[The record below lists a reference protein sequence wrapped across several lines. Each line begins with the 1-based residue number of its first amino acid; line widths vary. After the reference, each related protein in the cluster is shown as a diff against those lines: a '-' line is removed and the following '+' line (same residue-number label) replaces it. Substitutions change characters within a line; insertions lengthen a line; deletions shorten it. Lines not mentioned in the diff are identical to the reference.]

1 MLKLPKSAYFDSKLI
16 VISILVSI
24 AHFFEDL
31 ILVII
36 GRHTEIHIG
45 IIAVSVITFGLFIG
59 TISRHPR
66 VKKYL
71 AD

>member
-1 MLKLPKSAYFDSKLI
+1 MQRFRKLL
-16 VISILVSI
+16 VISTLVSI

-31 ILVII
+31 ILVLV
-36 GRHTEIHIG
+36 GRYTEIHLG
-45 IIAVSVITFGLFIG
+45 IIAISVIVFGLFVG
-59 TISRHPR
+59 VISRHPR

>member
-1 MLKLPKSAYFDSKLI
+1 MQRFSKLL
-16 VISILVSI
+16 VISTLISI

-31 ILVII
+31 ILVLV
-36 GRHTEIHIG
+36 GRYTEIHIG
-45 IIAVSVITFGLFIG
+45 IIAVSVITFGLLVG
-59 TISRHPR
+59 LVSRHPR

>member
-1 MLKLPKSAYFDSKLI
+1 MQKFSKLV
-16 VISILVSI
+16 VISTLVSI

-31 ILVII
+31 ILVLI

-45 IIAVSVITFGLFIG
+45 IIAVSVILFGLFIG
-59 TISRHPR
+59 VVSRQPR

>member
-1 MLKLPKSAYFDSKLI
+1 MQKFSKLF
-16 VISILVSI
+16 VISTLVSI

-31 ILVII
+31 ILVLI

-45 IIAVSVITFGLFIG
+45 IIAVSVILFGLFIG
-59 TISRHPR
+59 VVSRQPR